1 MPNTL
6 MFFLLPTAAAVLWV
20 FTWRAELLSKPYLI
34 GAFVIVGVA
43 GQFLLPTF
51 SVLWFAAAFL
61 NVGTSLYM
69 AYMLKFGW

>member
-6 MFFLLPTAAAVLWV
+6 MSFLLPPPAAVLWV